1 MGGGAGFIRERLC
14 PCCKIQ
20 RNGGGGGGGWGGG
33 DYVYGVKFIGGIM
46 SMQIYVRLYK
56 NDQGQGG
63 GVVLWGGGGVGGVV
77 HITCYSKTYIFYH
90 CAYM

>member
-20 RNGGGGGGGWGGG
+20 RNGGVG

-56 NDQGQGG
+56 NDQG
-63 GVVLWGGGGVGGVV
+63 GGGGGGGGSISLAILKLIFFTIV
-77 HITCYSKTYIFYH
+77 HICKGNI
-90 CAYM
+90 